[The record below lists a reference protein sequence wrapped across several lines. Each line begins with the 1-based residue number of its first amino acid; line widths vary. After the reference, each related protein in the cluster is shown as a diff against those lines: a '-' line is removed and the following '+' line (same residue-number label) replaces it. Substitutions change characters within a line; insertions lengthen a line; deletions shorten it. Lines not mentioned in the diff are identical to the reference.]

1 MLWNGGLLSG
11 IGPKNV
17 WLCIHNAESHI
28 EIKKKKKLLI
38 KKIIPKYWISIIYFK
53 NIIWQYWAYISL
65 LIIG

>member
-1 MLWNGGLLSG
+1 MVAYSVESVQKMFGFVYTMLKVILKL
-11 IGPKNV
+11 
-17 WLCIHNAESHI
+17 
-28 EIKKKKKLLI
+28 KKKKKLLI